1 MDPPPLPP
9 QKFKG
14 KKAEL

>member
-1 MDPPPLPP
+1 MDSPPLPP